1 MKAKEFF
8 EEPAETNK
16 ITILAF
22 IIGNA
27 VAVMAFIAPFALYIL
42 AKEI

>member
-8 EEPAETNK
+8 EEPAEVNK
-16 ITILAF
+16 ITVVAF

-27 VAVMAFIAPFALYIL
+27 VAVIAFITPFALYIL
-42 AKEI
+42 AKGS

>member
-8 EEPAETNK
+8 EEPAEINK

-27 VAVMAFIAPFALYIL
+27 VAVVAFITPFALYIL